1 MLEVAKLVTVAYPHL
16 LHLALNYLIFSI
28 RSLAAK
34 SHQVSHLVSHQV
46 SHQVLHRAGT
56 ECFTEGVGN
65 VTASRKNFT
74 ASQKNERP

>member
-1 MLEVAKLVTVAYPHL
+1 MLVTVAYPHL

-34 SHQVSHLVSHQV
+34 SHQVSH
-46 SHQVLHRAGT
+46 QVLHRAGT

-65 VTASRKNFT
+65 VTASHENFT